1 MSTPDT
7 PSSALAVIVV
17 RVRDMDCAE
26 EASLV
31 RRALADDPG
40 VAHLGFDL
48 VHGHVEIA
56 FDAALT
62 TPTDI
67 VAAIAR
73 TGLRATVM
81 SADGRLSRTD
91 DDEDRRAAAH
101 AASDDA
107 DRAAEMRAHLPR
119 SLLLSG
125 LFMAVGWGA
134 DAWTAESWR
143 EALLGHAHGPDAG
156 ARPMVAALA
165 YGLSALAGLWPM
177 WPRALAA
184 LRYLRL
190 DMHVLVCASALGA
203 MAIGQWSEAAAV
215 AFLFALAHRL
225 EAWSIERARA
235 AVDSLT
241 HGGGALLDGGTRQG
255 APVERWIERFAA
267 IYTPVV
273 TGAALVVAIGP
284 PLVDGA
290 WATWFY
296 RALVFLV
303 LGCPCALVIS
313 TPVTVVAA
321 VTAAARRGVLVKGGA
336 PLEQAASVRRASREA
351 LARAGVRVAGPAD
364 GPEALAAAD
373 IVLTR
378 DDPQA
383 LAFLI
388 DHARRA
394 LGVIHQNV
402 ALAVL
407 TKVAFLV
414 SAVLGAAPLWL
425 AVLADTGATVAVTL
439 NGLRL
444 LRAR

>member
-1 MSTPDT
+1 MAIPDT
-7 PSSALAVIVV
+7 ASSALAEMTVV
-17 RVRDMDCAE
+17 VRDMDCAD
-26 EASLV
+26 EAALV
-31 RRALADDPG
+31 RRALADEPG
-40 VAHLGFDL
+40 IAHLGFDL
-48 VHGHVEIA
+48 VHGRVDIA
-56 FDAALT
+56 FDATLT

-67 VAAIAR
+67 VVAIAK
-73 TGLRATVM
+73 TGLRATVEASQPEVM
-81 SADGRLSRTD
+81 PSA
-91 DDEDRRAAAH
+91 
-101 AASDDA
+101 
-107 DRAAEMRAHLPR
+107 LPR
-119 SLLLSG
+119 SLVVSG
-125 LFMAVGWGA
+125 VLMAAGWA
-134 DAWTAESWR
+134 IDAWASGDW
-143 EALLGHAHGPDAG
+143 LDVVLSHGHETDGV
-156 ARPMVAALA
+156 ARPTSAVVA
-165 YGLSALAGLWPM
+165 YGISAMAGLWPM

-184 LRYLRL
+184 LRYRRL

-203 MAIGQWSEAAAV
+203 MGIGQWSEAAAV
-215 AFLFALAHRL
+215 AFLFAVAHRL

-235 AVDSLT
+235 AVDALVHSGT
-241 HGGGALLDGGTRQG
+241 ALLGTGTRQG

-273 TGAALVVAIGP
+273 TGAALVVAVGP

-290 WATWFY
+290 WGTWFY

-313 TPVTVVAA
+313 TPVTVVSA

-336 PLEQAASVRRASREA
+336 PLEQAASVGRASREA
-351 LARAGVRVAGPAD
+351 LARAGVRIAAPAD

-373 IVLTR
+373 VVLTR

-383 LAFLI
+383 LDFLTA
-388 DHARRA
+388 HARRA